1 LTLEGSSGILVS
13 GGSHNYVFSVNLF
26 KNLLTCTFGYDIIK
40 VGLFFYVEI
49 VEIIFSLP
57 ILQKYAIMNTTKR
70 ERGDNEKDLRA
81 QISDRMGRKD

>member
-13 GGSHNYVFSVNLF
+13 GGSHFYVFSVNLF
-26 KNLLTCTFGYDIIK
+26 KNLLTCTFEYDIIK

-57 ILQKYAIMNTTKR
+57 ILQKYAIMNTSKR

>member
-13 GGSHNYVFSVNLF
+13 GGSHFYGDFVFFF
-26 KNLLTCTFGYDIIK
+26 KSLLTCTLGYDIIK

-57 ILQKYAIMNTTKR
+57 ILQKYAIMNTSKR